1 MVLHPLEF
9 LASPQHLQTFPQKML
24 SMNLPR
30 PHLSFRILAISTALL
45 MAQEYRGTI
54 GGFVTDSTGGPVT

>member
-1 MVLHPLEF
+1 
-9 LASPQHLQTFPQKML
+9 
-24 SMNLPR
+24 LPR